1 MELVELRSE
10 TRATTG
16 KQVRQLRRQ
25 GWVPAVVYGPDLA
38 TTAIQAQERSMATAV
53 RAAGST
59 LLINLFIDDA
69 AQPYP
74 VLAREIQRDALNDR
88 LLHVDFYQ
96 VRLTEKVR
104 TTPRLEF
111 HGEPALVK
119 SGVAVL
125 IHNMGDIEVECLP
138 TDLISTIPV
147 DASGLEKMDD
157 TILVRDLVVPPGLTL
172 LADPEAVVASL
183 VATRMEIE
191 EEVVAEVVAEPVAAA
206 PAEE

>member
-1 MELVELRSE
+1 MEFVELRSE
-10 TRATTG
+10 TRATKG

-25 GWVPAVVYGPDLA
+25 GWVPAIVYGPDLA
-38 TTAIQAQERSMATAV
+38 TTAIQAEERSITAAM
-53 RAAGST
+53 RAAGET
-59 LLINLFIDDA
+59 LLINLFIGDM

-88 LLHVDFYQ
+88 LMHVDFYQ

-111 HGEPALVK
+111 HGEPTLVK

-125 IHNMGDIEVECLP
+125 IHNISEIEVECLP
-138 TDLISTIPV
+138 TDLISSIRV
-147 DASGLEKMDD
+147 DVSGLEKMDD
-157 TILVRDLVVPPGLTL
+157 TVLVRDLVVPPGLTL
-172 LADPEAVVASL
+172 LVDPQAVVASL

-191 EEVVAEVVAEPVAAA
+191 EEVVEEVAAEPVAAA